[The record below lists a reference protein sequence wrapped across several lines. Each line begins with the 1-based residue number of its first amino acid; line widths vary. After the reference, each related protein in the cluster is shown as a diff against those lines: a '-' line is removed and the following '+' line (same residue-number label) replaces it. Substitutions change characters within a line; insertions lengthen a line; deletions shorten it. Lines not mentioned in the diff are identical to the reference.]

1 MFNRSVCAVL
11 ALGVAGCVVNGKKM
25 FGFGGAS
32 TSSSSGGP
40 TSSGPAPDPSE
51 PGTSLPAVKAGPAP
65 ASYAWCKDV
74 QSDDDLERALGDDF
88 DSALPAISASLC
100 KPEDDKTRAARDQI
114 EARRQAWMAKLQLTE
129 ADWATDVVEWGNI
142 DYSMRNTPYIS
153 PNHKAAWSTIGPVEQ
168 FALIAIDTGMS
179 DNFAL
184 QNGAETY
191 MADAFK
197 PTESGRLAY
206 VIECIDSDDVRPVL
220 WATCQADIEALD
232 FKKIAAELRADSGR
246 SMKDR
251 MVVRRAYYKLQA
263 RLATHSARVK
273 ELFAKDPAYG
283 KMFEIAK
290 AARKAWQDQV
300 KSRADALA
308 VVATMDDA
316 RVTNSKKA
324 LDGCHDRAWPHF
336 TAAVAQLGA
345 KRFEN
350 IKDDRKNGVTFTE
363 NALGSVLA
371 TPEGYLAANALISCQ
386 GKQYDYLNK
395 NLGDGLAYSPGFRGP
410 RTAAMTAIR
419 AANLELDERGAK
431 ISYPSFNL
439 PLAIDNSPKTKG
451 DGYVKGVIAS
461 VKAEGDL
468 VKITFPKSSGTQ
480 EYCASS
486 RKTGRISRV
495 DSSGNVYYE
504 SVCLKYETERIDT
517 TPDPV
522 TVDKRYAAGLKP
534 GMYVATVG
542 GIVEAVWAKSSSTM
556 PTAAFGALL
565 K

>member
-11 ALGVAGCVVNGKKM
+11 ALGVAGCVVNGKKV
-25 FGFGGAS
+25 FDLGG
-32 TSSSSGGP
+32 SSSGSGP
-40 TSSGPAPDPSE
+40 TSSGSPPPAPP
-51 PGTSLPAVKAGPAP
+51 PGPGLPAVKSGPAP

-74 QSDDDLERALGDDF
+74 QSDDDLERAMGDNF
-88 DSALPAISASLC
+88 DWALPAISGSLC
-100 KPEDDKTRAARDQI
+100 KPEDDKTRAARDQL

-129 ADWATDVVEWGNI
+129 ADWATDVIEWGNI
-142 DYSMRNTPYIS
+142 DFSQRNTPYIS

-179 DNFAL
+179 NSFAL
-184 QNGAETY
+184 QNGAKTY

-197 PTESGRLAY
+197 PTEAGRLAY
-206 VIECIDSDDVRPVL
+206 VIECIDSDDVRPVM
-220 WATCQADIEALD
+220 WATCQADIDALD

-246 SMKDR
+246 SMHDR
-251 MVVRRAYYKLQA
+251 MVVRRAYYKLQE
-263 RLATHSARVK
+263 RLAAHPARVK

-290 AARKAWQDQV
+290 AARKEWQDSV
-300 KSRADALA
+300 KSRAEALA
-308 VVATMDDA
+308 VVSAMDDA

-324 LDGCHDRAWPHF
+324 LDGCHDKAWPHF
-336 TAAVAQLGA
+336 TAAVAMLGA

-350 IKDDRKNGVTFTE
+350 VKDDRKNGVTFTE
-363 NALGSVLA
+363 NALGAVLA

-386 GKQYDYLNK
+386 GSQYDYLNK
-395 NLGDGLAYSPGFRGP
+395 NLGDGLQYRPGFRGP
-410 RTAAMTAIR
+410 RTSALTAIR

-431 ISYPSFNL
+431 INYPSFGL
-439 PLAIDNSPKTKG
+439 PLAIGDGPKTKG
-451 DGYVKGVIAS
+451 DGYVKGVIAK
-461 VKAEGDL
+461 VTPEGDL
-468 VKITFPKSSGTQ
+468 VKITFPKSTGTQ

-486 RKTGRISRV
+486 RKTGRISRI
-495 DSSGNVYYE
+495 DSSGNIYYE

-542 GIVEAVWAKSSSTM
+542 GIVEAVWAKSSSPM